1 MASGTDE
8 ALHCTGSVLSG
19 NKDDYLNTIIFYF
32 QDKHPEIVQ
41 WLISLT

>member
-19 NKDDYLNTIIFYF
+19 NKDDYLNTIIFLVSRQTSRDCPVAY
-32 QDKHPEIVQ
+32 
-41 WLISLT
+41 